1 MKGDL
6 MPRLYSKPGK
16 PPKHPRI
23 VILETGE
30 VFDTFKEVADAI
42 GGDKS
47 NVRRVVY
54 GVQASHK
61 GYHFK
66 FLNN

>member
-1 MKGDL
+1 
-6 MPRLYSKPGK
+6 MPKSFSKPGK
-16 PPKHPRI
+16 PPNHPPI
-23 VILETGE
+23 VLVETGE
-30 VFDTFKEVADAI
+30 VFDTFKDAANAI
-42 GGDKS
+42 GGDKA

-54 GVQASHK
+54 GVQASYR